1 MLEVK
6 NLTKRFKDRTALDNV
21 SLRVGEGEV
30 FGYLGPNG
38 SGKTTTM
45 RVLLGLL
52 EPTAGEA
59 LLWGKRA
66 SQNPEVRRR
75 TGVLLEADGLYPRLT
90 AYDNLDYLARLYSVP
105 DREPRIARLLEFAGL
120 TSRSHDKVGSFSRG
134 MRRKLGLV
142 RALLH
147 SPDLLM
153 LDEPSVG
160 LDPEGQKMVR
170 DLIVNLSTESKITV
184 FLSSHDLDE
193 VQRLCDSIAV
203 LQNGRIRLL
212 GKLSTLRDSDGDSTA
227 EIVLMDAVRTDEA
240 LKLLLA
246 HPAVSAANRSSVGI
260 TLGLCD
266 GHGAIA
272 AAAALEA
279 HGIEVREMRRSQRS
293 LEEIYLNVMREEKTS
308 EQTVGSGGERV
319 QGVGR

>member
-1 MLEVK
+1 MLEVR
-6 NLTKRFKDRTALDNV
+6 NLTKRFKERTALDNI
-21 SLRVGEGEV
+21 SLQVGEGEV

-66 SQNPEVRRR
+66 SHSPEVRGR

-90 AYDNLDYLARLYSVP
+90 AYDNLDYFARLYSVP
-105 DREPRIARLLEFAGL
+105 DREPRIARLLDFAGL
-120 TSRSHDKVGSFSRG
+120 ASRSRDKVGSFSRG

-153 LDEPSVG
+153 LDEPSAG
-160 LDPEGQKMVR
+160 LDPEAQKMVR
-170 DLIVNLSTESKITV
+170 DLIVTLSSEAQITV

-193 VQRLCDSIAV
+193 VQRICGRVAI
-203 LQNGRIRLL
+203 LQHGRIRVCD
-212 GKLSTLRDSDGDSTA
+212 TLKALQASAVTA
-227 EIVLMDAVRTDEA
+227 GVEIVLVDAARTEEA
-240 LKLLLA
+240 AGLLQLQ
-246 HPAVSAANRSSVGI
+246 PEVSAATPGDGAVSV
-260 TLGLCD
+260 TLRNAR
-266 GHGAIA
+266 GAA
-272 AAAALEA
+272 SVAAALEA
-279 HGIEVREMRRSQRS
+279 QGIGVEEVRRSRRS
-293 LEEIYLNVMREEKTS
+293 LEDVYLEMVREEKN
-308 EQTVGSGGERV
+308 GE
-319 QGVGR
+319 